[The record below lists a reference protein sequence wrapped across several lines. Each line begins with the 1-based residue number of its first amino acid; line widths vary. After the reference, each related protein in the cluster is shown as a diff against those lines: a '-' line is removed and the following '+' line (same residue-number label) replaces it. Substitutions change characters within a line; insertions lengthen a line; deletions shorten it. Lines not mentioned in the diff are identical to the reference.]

1 MARRTISRQQM
12 EVELFPFLSV
22 LACTIGT
29 LILLIVIM
37 TTQAIGNKK
46 EAKIVAKSEQGE
58 NNAKIPRYVECQ
70 GKGVIIYPSQQL
82 VPKWKLTEKN
92 SPLQKLVIDIK
103 KKGEQ
108 EYLIIVVRPDAYDV
122 FKAVRAMAELQ
133 KIDFGYEPLDKDW
146 QLQIGK

>member
-37 TTQAIGNKK
+37 TTQAIGDRK

-58 NNAKIPRYVECQ
+58 NNIKTPRYVECQ
-70 GKGVIIYPSQQL
+70 KQGVVLYPSKEL
-82 VPKWKLTEKN
+82 IPKWKLTEKN
-92 SPLQKLVIDIK
+92 SPLQKLIAEVK
-103 KKGEQ
+103 KKDKQ

-122 FKAVRAMAELQ
+122 FKAVRASAEIQ

-146 QLQIGK
+146 QLDIK

>member
-1 MARRTISRQQM
+1 MARRTISKQQM

-37 TTQAIGNKK
+37 TTQAIGNQK
-46 EAKIVAKSEQGE
+46 AVKIVAKSEQGE
-58 NNAKIPRYVECQ
+58 NQAKIPRYIECQ
-70 GKGVIIYPSQQL
+70 DKGVVLYPSKEL

-92 SPLQKLVIDIK
+92 SPLQKLLVEVK
-103 KKGEQ
+103 KSDKQ
-108 EYLIIVVRPDAYDV
+108 QYLIIAVRPDAYNV

-133 KIDFGYEPLDKDW
+133 KIDIGYEPLDKGW
-146 QLQIGK
+146 QLEIGT

>member
-1 MARRTISRQQM
+1 MARRTISKQKM

-37 TTQAIGNKK
+37 TTQAIGNQK

-58 NNAKIPRYVECQ
+58 NNTKIPRYVECQ
-70 GKGVIIYPSQQL
+70 EKGVVLYPSKEL
-82 VPKWKLTEKN
+82 VPKWKLTDKN
-92 SPLQKLVIDIK
+92 SPMQKLLAEIK
-103 KKGEQ
+103 KNGKQ
-108 EYLIIVVRPDAYDV
+108 EYLIIVVRPDSYNV

-133 KIDFGYEPLDKDW
+133 KIDFGYEPLDKSW
-146 QLQIGK
+146 QLQVGK